1 MKKIKNGARAIPWKF
16 LVFQILLPSTDL
28 ITDGW
33 SGLNYYRE
41 GHPLW
46 AYCIWGL
53 MWGPLVLSIT
63 SETLNLKR
71 RCQGKKKKS
80 HESPQVGTNLEM
92 KAISSDVE
100 RNTSQEPDPTWF
112 QKHEMRIWNF
122 AAQIPFFQPIVHTI
136 FAYKLYRAEDGM
148 EKAEADYIKVKDWDV
163 MDRREEMKDGVV
175 EAGKKYVRWKKEKS
189 RDQIQ

>member
-1 MKKIKNGARAIPWKF
+1 MKKMKNGAKAIPWKF
-16 LVFQILLPSTDL
+16 LIFQILLPSTDL
-28 ITDGW
+28 FTDGL
-33 SGLNYYRE
+33 SGLNYYQK

-71 RCQGKKKKS
+71 RCQGKKMKS
-80 HESPQVGTNLEM
+80 KETPQEGTSLEM
-92 KAISSDVE
+92 KDFSHDVE
-100 RNTSQEPDPTWF
+100 RNTPQEIHLSWF
-112 QKHEMRIWNF
+112 QKYEMRIWNF

-148 EKAEADYIKVKDWDV
+148 EKAKADYIKVKDWDV

-175 EAGKKYVRWKKEKS
+175 EAGKKYVGWKKEKS